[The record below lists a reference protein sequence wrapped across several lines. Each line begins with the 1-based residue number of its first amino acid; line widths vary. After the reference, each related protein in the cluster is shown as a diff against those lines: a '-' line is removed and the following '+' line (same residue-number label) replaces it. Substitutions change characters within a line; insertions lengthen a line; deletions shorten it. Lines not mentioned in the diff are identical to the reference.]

1 MVWARSREPTRDG
14 SRQQPSVIALRDGWG
29 VVAFWEATDSG
40 DPRLSGAVSH
50 NGAVSDAVPDHWD
63 GTVPM
68 WNAFLEDGPEAL
80 AAARACLRLVTEPAD
95 QPRPSFECRVP
106 ERDDLLRVQKAVW
119 GGPDGNPTGGGA
131 YVEGGTTPEGKP
143 WQIWAV
149 RTDLDRG
156 WATVLVT
163 LPSPLFVGGQS
174 SRTEYSP
181 ISEGWTGELAELRG
195 TVQWGVEG
203 QEAAVAC
210 LGPLSS
216 GTG

>member
-1 MVWARSREPTRDG
+1 MR
-14 SRQQPSVIALRDGWG
+14 
-29 VVAFWEATDSG
+29 FF
-40 DPRLSGAVSH
+40 H
-50 NGAVSDAVPDHWD
+50 
-63 GTVPM
+63 TVP
-68 WNAFLEDGPEAL
+68 AHLRR
-80 AAARACLRLVTEPAD
+80 RAGHTHSGR
-95 QPRPSFECRVP
+95 QPDRR
-106 ERDDLLRVQKAVW
+106 R
-119 GGPDGNPTGGGA
+119 A